1 METIESN
8 LEVTQGGSKRTQSQ
22 DEILDLK
29 MLKRYYQKITKLVKH
44 ESSST
49 HKEHFIKCNHCK
61 KDFKKDEDHKCESK
75 SNETNN
81 FKVKIE
87 HLKCEKCDKVFQK
100 YKSLWNHNN
109 LLHKENTCNICLKIF
124 NGTKI
129 LKAHVKEC
137 HEERKNQCELCSQ
150 SFAKA
155 CYLRDHINSIH
166 RGLKMFQCDVCN
178 EQFTRRNGL
187 KRHNEAKHTKI
198 KNFQCSL
205 CDAAFGRN
213 HLLKDHI
220 RVLHDGIKEKCK
232 YCDETFSHK
241 SDLSRH
247 NSKVHSDSKQIFDCK
262 ICGQVFFNYGA
273 FYQHKRSKHKPMK

>member
-1 METIESN
+1 MKILKMEAITISN
-8 LEVTQGGSKRTQSQ
+8 NDTQEDKERSQSQ

-29 MLKRYYQKITKLVKH
+29 MLKQYYQKISTCMLVRH
-44 ESSST
+44 ESSIT
-49 HKEHFIKCNHCK
+49 KEPFIKCNHCK
-61 KDFKKDEDHKCESK
+61 KDFKKDGDHKCESK
-75 SNETNN
+75 RDETDN

-87 HLKCEKCDKVFQK
+87 QFKCEKCDKVFKK

-109 LLHKENTCNICLKIF
+109 LLHKKITCDICLKIF

-137 HEERKNQCELCSQ
+137 HEERKNQCEQCSQ
-150 SFAKA
+150 SFAKL

-166 RGLKMFQCDVCN
+166 KGLKMFQCDVCN
-178 EQFTRRNGL
+178 EKFTRRNGL
-187 KRHNEAKHTKI
+187 KRHDEAKHTKL
-198 KNFQCSL
+198 KKFHCSL

-232 YCDETFSHK
+232 NCNETFSHK
-241 SDLSRH
+241 SDLCENVSSQYLH
-247 NSKVHSDSKQIFDCK
+247 FSFIPS
-262 ICGQVFFNYGA
+262 
-273 FYQHKRSKHKPMK
+273 

>member
-1 METIESN
+1 MTK
-8 LEVTQGGSKRTQSQ
+8 SKIGEEKTSEERIQSQ

-29 MLKRYYQKITKLVKH
+29 MLKHYYQKINKFVNQ
-44 ESSST
+44 ESSSII
-49 HKEHFIKCNHCK
+49 KEIDIKCSLCK
-61 KDFKKDEDHKCESK
+61 KDFKKDEDHKCDVISN
-75 SNETNN
+75 NETDNP
-81 FKVKIE
+81 KIKTE
-87 HLKCEKCDKVFQK
+87 NLKCEKCDKVFQK
-100 YKSLWNHNN
+100 YKSLWNHYN
-109 LLHKENTCNICLKIF
+109 LLHKDYACNICHKIF
-124 NGTKI
+124 HGTKTR
-129 LKAHVKEC
+129 KAHVKEC